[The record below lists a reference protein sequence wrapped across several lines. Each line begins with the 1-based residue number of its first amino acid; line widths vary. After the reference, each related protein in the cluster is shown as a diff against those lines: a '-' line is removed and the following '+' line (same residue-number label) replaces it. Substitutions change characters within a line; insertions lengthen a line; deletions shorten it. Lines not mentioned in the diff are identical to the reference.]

1 MSALPDNGSVFCY
14 GHTPA
19 TKDTIMNQ
27 QSNQYRSY
35 DLGLA
40 SALVQVGFPL
50 LGLDRGNGKKVEFI
64 FTKTTELEEA
74 VRRFWSGE
82 LMVDA
87 QGYFEAI
94 RSMKNRIYSSE

>member
-1 MSALPDNGSVFCY
+1 MGARLRQ
-14 GHTPA
+14 
-19 TKDTIMNQ
+19 KKMIMNQ

-50 LGLDRGNGKKVEFI
+50 RGLDRSNGKKVEFI
-64 FTKTTELEEA
+64 FTKTPELEEA
-74 VRRFWSGE
+74 VKRFWSGE
-82 LMVDA
+82 LSVDA

-94 RSMKNRIYSSE
+94 RSVKNRIYSSE